1 MRFQEVSVLVFALIA
16 GLMAGIVI
24 RAVSGASRT
33 GIPISSLLL
42 GQTSEEIVL
51 LKSEVASLREENSRL
66 LRDMLSGEVNREK
79 VQQELIAARGMA
91 GLLPVEGP
99 GVEITISDVPQE
111 GESEFSFSDEGIVH
125 DYDLLYLLNELK
137 AAGAEAI
144 SIGSGSLEERI
155 VGTSFIRCTGPTV
168 VVNNQKLTAPFVIKA
183 IGDPT
188 ILYNSL
194 TMPRG
199 IIEQLR
205 RYKLPIEIK
214 KVERLRVAG
223 YSLPVVFKVSE
234 FVDAEEQRAE
244 GLNSES
250 AQGKNPRLQRD
261 RKDNANEA
269 VEVGAGK

>member
-1 MRFQEVSVLVFALIA
+1 MRFQEISVLVFALIA
-16 GLMAGIVI
+16 GLMTGIVI
-24 RAVSGASRT
+24 KAVSGASRT
-33 GIPISSLLL
+33 GIPVSSLLL
-42 GQTSEEIVL
+42 GQTSDEIVL

-66 LRDMLSGEVNREK
+66 LKDMLSGEVDREK
-79 VQQELIAARGMA
+79 VRQELIAARGMA

-111 GESEFSFSDEGIVH
+111 DQSEFSFSDEGIVH
-125 DYDLLYLLNELK
+125 DYDLLYLLNELR

-183 IGDPT
+183 IGDPL

-214 KVERLRVAG
+214 KVERMRVAG
-223 YSLPVVFKVSE
+223 YSLPVVFKLGQ
-234 FVDAEEQRAE
+234 FVETETRNGE
-244 GLNSES
+244 GLKSDSTEDNKPSS
-250 AQGKNPRLQRD
+250 RRRKN
-261 RKDNANEA
+261 DNDSEA
-269 VEVGAGK
+269 VEVGVGR